1 MSFCTSGKI
10 RFKLSKLSMNYKF
23 KVGCSIEN
31 LKGVRDFIR
40 GSLKNHNI
48 SELEISEIVLAL
60 DEMCSNL
67 MIHAHQCNPD
77 DLFELVI
84 NVEQNHPLVFE
95 LIDDGTVFDIN
106 EFNTPALDNI
116 VHEKR
121 KGGLGIRL
129 VKSIMDKI
137 EYQKTGGRNICRLVK
152 TVHFI

>member
-1 MSFCTSGKI
+1 
-10 RFKLSKLSMNYKF
+10 MNYKY

-40 GSLKNHNI
+40 GALQEHDVAELQI
-48 SELEISEIVLAL
+48 SEMVLAL

-77 DLFELVI
+77 DLFELHIKVDKG
-84 NVEQNHPLVFE
+84 NPVVFE
-95 LIDDGTVFDIN
+95 IIDDGSAFDIN
-106 EFNTPALDNI
+106 QFSEPALGNL

-137 EYQKTGGRNICRLVK
+137 EYQHSSGRNICRLIKNVDFK
-152 TVHFI
+152 

>member
-1 MSFCTSGKI
+1 
-10 RFKLSKLSMNYKF
+10 MNYKY

-40 GSLKNHNI
+40 GTLKNHGVQEIQI
-48 SELEISEIVLAL
+48 SEMVLAI

-67 MIHAHQCNPD
+67 MIHSHHCNPD
-77 DLFELVI
+77 DLFELHI
-84 NVEQNHPLVFE
+84 QIQKGNPIVFE

-106 EFNTPALDNI
+106 QFNEPDLGNL

-129 VKSIMDKI
+129 VKSIMDKV
-137 EYQKTGGRNICRLVK
+137 EYHHQSGKNICRLIKKVQ
-152 TVHFI
+152 FS

>member
-1 MSFCTSGKI
+1 
-10 RFKLSKLSMNYKF
+10 MNYKY

-40 GSLKNHNI
+40 GSLKQHGVPDITI
-48 SELEISEIVLAL
+48 SELVLAL

-77 DLFELVI
+77 DLFELNI
-84 NVEQNHPLVFE
+84 NVEKGNTVIFE
-95 LIDDGTVFDIN
+95 IIDDGTVFDIN
-106 EFNTPALDNI
+106 QFHEPELGNL

-137 EYQKTGGRNICRLVK
+137 EYQNKSGRNICRLTKKVQF
-152 TVHFI
+152 T

>member
-1 MSFCTSGKI
+1 LEKI
-10 RFKLSKLSMNYKF
+10 RVKQSSWSMNYKY

-40 GSLKNHNI
+40 TSLKNHSISDLVI
-48 SELEISEIVLAL
+48 SELVLAL

-67 MIHAHQCNPD
+67 MIHAHHCNPD
-77 DLFELVI
+77 DLFELHI
-84 NVEQNHPLVFE
+84 LVENNKPLVFE

-106 EFNTPALDNI
+106 QFSEPALNNI
-116 VHEKR
+116 INEKR

-137 EYQKTGGRNICRLVK
+137 EYQKISGRNVCRLTK
-152 TVHFI
+152 SL

>member
-1 MSFCTSGKI
+1 
-10 RFKLSKLSMNYKF
+10 MNYKY

-40 GSLKNHNI
+40 STLKQHNVKEIQI
-48 SELEISEIVLAL
+48 SEMVLAL

-77 DLFELVI
+77 ELFELHIAVQKGKPI
-84 NVEQNHPLVFE
+84 VFE

-106 EFNTPALDNI
+106 QFAEPDLDNL

-129 VKSIMDKI
+129 VKSIMDKV
-137 EYQKTGGRNICRLVK
+137 EYQRRSGKNVCRLTKQVQ
-152 TVHFI
+152 FN